1 MRMPRNLPVLAGNS
15 PPPSPQPVPMVP
27 AQYAQSTLS
36 LPQILAIVRAHK
48 NHAIMIAVALLAAT
62 LVIVKLLPKSYTAQ
76 ATVLVNFE
84 SNDGTRQAP
93 PDLFISYLL
102 TQVELLQNRE
112 VLLTVIDRLALTQDA
127 ELTAGFKND
136 GVNTLRDW
144 VEKQL
149 RANLVVE
156 QGKGIQLLYVSA
168 TSKDRNK
175 AAQIANGIVEVY
187 QARESKHGE
196 DPSSGRS
203 HEYTAQ
209 LADLKGKVTAAQQ
222 QMAEFR
228 QRTGITDI
236 LAANDV
242 ETQALAALE
251 QQLLV
256 AENARRTAESKT
268 VGDQGSSDPVMAS
281 QLIQNLKNQLSTLQA
296 ELAQSTATLGP
307 KHPKVLEL
315 QSQIVAA
322 RSSLNREIQS
332 FSQNNSGTVT
342 SSSQLEAKLR
352 HAVDDQR
359 TKLVKIRQMQD
370 EGQKLQL
377 ELESAQTVYKRALDS
392 YDQVMFASSSFVSRA
407 AVPLEPSK
415 PNKLLLLA
423 IGAFFAVLA
432 GLAGPLLY
440 ELMFNRRLHC
450 RDDIERELGLPV
462 LAVFDRIPAE
472 PRFA

>member
-1 MRMPRNLPVLAGNS
+1 LRTSRNLPVLATDS
-15 PPPSPQPVPMVP
+15 PPPVPMVP

-36 LPQILAIVRAHK
+36 RAQVLAILRAHRR
-48 NHAIMIAVALLAAT
+48 HTIIIALALLAAT
-62 LVIVKLLPKSYTAQ
+62 VVIVKLLPKSYTAQ

-93 PDLFISYLL
+93 PDLFTSYLL

-112 VLLTVIDRLALTQDA
+112 VLLSVIDRLGLTQDP
-127 ELTAGFKND
+127 EFTTGFKND

-149 RANLVVE
+149 RANVVAE

-175 AAQIANGIVEVY
+175 AAQIANAIVEVY
-187 QARESKHGE
+187 QARESNHGN
-196 DPSSGRS
+196 DPSSGRA
-203 HEYTAQ
+203 HEYSAQ
-209 LADLKGKVTAAQQ
+209 LAELQGKVTVAEQ
-222 QMAEFR
+222 QMADFR

-236 LAANDV
+236 VAQNDV
-242 ETQALAALE
+242 ETQALASLE
-251 QQLLV
+251 QQLL
-256 AENARRTAESKT
+256 AAQNIRRTAESKT
-268 VGDQGSSDPVMAS
+268 AEDQGSSDPVMAS

-296 ELAQSTATLGP
+296 ELAQSSATLGP

-315 QSQIVAA
+315 QSQITATR
-322 RSSLNREIQS
+322 RSLDHEIQN
-332 FSQNNSGTVT
+332 FSQNSSGSVT
-342 SSSQLEAKLR
+342 SASELEGKLR
-352 HAVDDQR
+352 RAVDEQR
-359 TKLVKIRQMQD
+359 TKLVKIRQLQD

-407 AVPLEPSK
+407 AVPLQASK
-415 PNKLLLLA
+415 PNKILLLA
-423 IGAFFAVLA
+423 LGALLSVLV
-432 GLAGPLLY
+432 GLAGPLWY

-450 RDDIERELGLPV
+450 RDDIERELALPV
-462 LAVFDRIPAE
+462 LAEFDRISAE
-472 PRFA
+472 PRFT

>member
-1 MRMPRNLPVLAGNS
+1 MSRNLPVLSSNS
-15 PPPSPQPVPMVP
+15 PPPPVPMVP

-36 LPQILAIVRAHK
+36 SAQLLAILRAHRT
-48 NHAIMIAVALLAAT
+48 HAIIIALALVLAT
-62 LVIVKLLPKSYTAQ
+62 GVIVKLLPKKYTAQ

-93 PDLFISYLL
+93 PDLFTSYLL
-102 TQVELLQNRE
+102 TQVELLENRE
-112 VLLTVIDRLALTQDA
+112 VLLTVIDRLGLTQDP
-127 ELTAGFKND
+127 EFTAGFRND

-149 RANLVVE
+149 RANLLVE

-175 AAQIANGIVEVY
+175 AAQIANTIVEVY
-187 QARESKHGE
+187 QSRESTHGN
-196 DPSSGRS
+196 DPSSGRA
-203 HEYTAQ
+203 HEYSEQ
-209 LADLKGKVTAAQQ
+209 LADLKSKVTTAEQ

-251 QQLLV
+251 QQLL
-256 AENARRTAESKT
+256 AAQNIRRTAESKR
-268 VGDQGSSDPVMAS
+268 VEDQGSTDPVMAS

-315 QSQIVAA
+315 QSQIAAA
-322 RSSLNREIQS
+322 RHTLDREMQN
-332 FSQNNSGTVT
+332 FSQNSSATV
-342 SSSQLEAKLR
+342 SSATELEGKLKR
-352 HAVDDQR
+352 AVDDQR
-359 TKLVKIRQMQD
+359 AKVVKIRAMQD

-415 PNKLLLLA
+415 PNKMLLL
-423 IGAFFAVLA
+423 IVGALLSVLVA
-432 GLAGPLLY
+432 LAGPLFY

-450 RDDIERELGLPV
+450 RDDFERELGLPV
-462 LAVFDRIPAE
+462 LAELDRIPAE
-472 PRFA
+472 ARFI